1 MRKGILFAGSS
12 YIVWGLFPL
21 YFKALHTVPA
31 LEILLNRM
39 VWSLIFL
46 AVVLAWR
53 QQWSWIALTLK
64 QPRLLASFAGSALL
78 LSANWFV
85 YIWAI
90 NHGHVID
97 ASLGYFITPLV
108 NILLGY
114 MLLGERLRKMQWLAV
129 SLAAAGVGWL
139 TWQAGHLPWIAL
151 ILALTFGTYGLIRK
165 TSQLGALEG
174 LSLETGMLFPFAL
187 GYLLWLTAEGQNALL
202 TQTSDIQLLLLA
214 SGPVTAIPLLLFA
227 AGARMIPMSTLGLL
241 QYIAPSLQFL
251 TGVLL
256 FGEPFD
262 QHRLAGF
269 IAIWAA
275 LLVYSA
281 EGLWI
286 GFYKENRGV

>member
-21 YFKALHTVPA
+21 YFKTLHTVPA

-53 QQWSWIALTLK
+53 QQWSWIAASLK

-90 NHGHVID
+90 NHDHVID

-129 SLAAAGVGWL
+129 SLAAAGVSWL

-202 TQTSDIQLLLLA
+202 TQSSDIQLLLLA
-214 SGPVTAIPLLLFA
+214 SGPITAIPLLLFA
-227 AGARMIPMSTLGLL
+227 TGARLIPMSTLGLL

-262 QHRLAGF
+262 QHRLTGF

-281 EGLWI
+281 EGLWV
-286 GFYKENRGV
+286 GFYKENKGV